1 MKASYLLSFIALF
14 GIYNAN
20 AQRTFSLADA
30 FRYADKNSYLLET
43 SELEI
48 EKARKQIQEITA
60 IGLPQISAGADYN
73 YSPQIPQQP
82 VPAIFFDPNAPEG
95 EFITVGFGVAH
106 SSTASVT
113 LNQLIFDGT
122 YLLARQGSILFKE
135 IKQDEL
141 TKSRA
146 DVRDAV
152 AKSYFNVQLA
162 VEAQKV
168 LEDNIE
174 SLSKNLRD
182 VKALYESGFVEEQ
195 DAEQLEYLVNGLK
208 LDVDNAKRNKILAEK
223 VFKFT
228 IGMPIDT
235 SVVLT
240 QSLEDLY
247 FQNVEGQSITSQAFD
262 LSRHIEFQLIENQEL
277 GASLQLKRT
286 QWAYAPTINGFV
298 THSQSNYNDA
308 NFNLVDFNSY
318 WIPATIMGFSV
329 NLPLFTS
336 MARPARVAQ
345 ARIDL
350 EEVQIAKEQVGESL
364 LLEYEQAKSD
374 YIYALERVQNENR
387 NKEITKRIRDK
398 TLIKFGE
405 GISSSLEV
413 TQAQNQYLN
422 TESNFLSAALSLLNA
437 KSRLDKVLGNYNTL

>member
-14 GIYNAN
+14 GIYNAK
-20 AQRTFSLADA
+20 AQSVFTLADA

-43 SELEI
+43 SQLEI

-106 SSTASVT
+106 SSTASLK

-146 DVRDAV
+146 EVRDAV

-174 SLSKNLRD
+174 SLSKNLKD

-228 IGMPIDT
+228 IGMPLDSGVIL
-235 SVVLT
+235 S

-247 FQNVEGQSITSQAFD
+247 FQNVTGQSITAQAFD
-262 LSRHIEFQLIENQEL
+262 LTKHIEYQIVENQEV

-298 THSQSNYNDA
+298 THSQSNYNDE

-350 EEVQIAKEQVGESL
+350 QEVQIAKEQVGESL

-398 TLIKFGE
+398 TLIKFSE
-405 GISSSLEV
+405 GISSSLDV

-422 TESNFLSAALSLLNA
+422 TESNFLSAALGLLNA

>member
-262 LSRHIEFQLIENQEL
+262 LNRHIEFQLIENQEL

>member
-277 GASLQLKRT
+277 YQLKLYMST
-286 QWAYAPTINGFV
+286 
-298 THSQSNYNDA
+298 
-308 NFNLVDFNSY
+308 
-318 WIPATIMGFSV
+318 
-329 NLPLFTS
+329 
-336 MARPARVAQ
+336 
-345 ARIDL
+345 
-350 EEVQIAKEQVGESL
+350 
-364 LLEYEQAKSD
+364 
-374 YIYALERVQNENR
+374 
-387 NKEITKRIRDK
+387 EIKG
-398 TLIKFGE
+398 L
-405 GISSSLEV
+405 
-413 TQAQNQYLN
+413 
-422 TESNFLSAALSLLNA
+422 
-437 KSRLDKVLGNYNTL
+437 